1 MTTALAV
8 VPFFLVVLLNL
19 IATQWPDREADAAVG
34 KRTFAVRWSA
44 RRLRRSYVALAILAF
59 GSLFALHPTI
69 LPTPVVLASLPVAPL
84 TAWAASC
91 YTSRHVPSPPWPRWS
106 PSPSSNYSRGPG
118 SLAERCSPSTNRP
131 RASDQSHS
139 RYDKRGHADSGS
151 HP

>member
-1 MTTALAV
+1 MARLGELDNAALGGLLLPVYGASVLDDPLLTTALAV

-91 YTSRHVPSPPWPRWS
+91 YTSRHVPL
-106 PSPSSNYSRGPG
+106 PSVAAMV
-118 SLAERCSPSTNRP
+118 SLAVLQLLAWAWVAR
-131 RASDQSHS
+131 
-139 RYDKRGHADSGS
+139 
-151 HP
+151 